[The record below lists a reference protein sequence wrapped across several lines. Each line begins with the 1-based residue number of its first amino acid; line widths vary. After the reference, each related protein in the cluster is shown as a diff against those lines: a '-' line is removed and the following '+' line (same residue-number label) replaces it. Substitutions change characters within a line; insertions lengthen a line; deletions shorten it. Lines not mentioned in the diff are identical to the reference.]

1 MNIWQNLVKIAVVGT
16 QRQELKMVIPDN
28 KLGEVLS
35 SLDIND
41 KEGSLLAAAGT
52 ISLYQQAGKLAAI
65 DNKTTLKTCELDDL
79 PFCNSLS
86 EQHLQ
91 MMLSGEYIA
100 FLPEWLKMTAKV
112 EKIVSPKYL
121 PELLALGKRQ
131 DDLRK
136 DILPVLGKRGI
147 WLAAQNPEWDY
158 VIAENTDKIWKSGNL
173 KARINLLKEL
183 RQSEAAKGREQL
195 QHIWSKE
202 KAQERASLLEAL
214 EIALSIEDE
223 AFLEAALEDKTKLV
237 RDVAARLLTQIP
249 QSKLVQRMIKRVRPL
264 LNLDN
269 NNIEVTLPNQCTLD
283 MIQDGIDES
292 KYIPSLG
299 EKASL
304 LSQMLACVPPK
315 IWSDDWKKTPE
326 ELIKIVENH
335 KWEKLFLEAWGTAT
349 IRTKDTVWAESL
361 LKVNPKLYQILNNTD
376 DLIQRLLNILSYPQ
390 VQNLILDVLQRF
402 PNIPFNSANPAFPL
416 LINTPYMWDEKI
428 SQAVISSIK
437 NYIESNHQVN
447 NWQFSS
453 ALQRFSLQIDA
464 SIYHEA
470 ANNLTFEAPENIH
483 KSVMEA
489 IDNFLVK
496 LQFRY
501 EMIAALNNNVE
512 T

>member
-1 MNIWQNLVKIAVVGT
+1 MNIWQNLVKTAVLGT
-16 QRQELKMVIPDN
+16 QRQELKIITQNN

-35 SLDIND
+35 SLDTND

-52 ISLYQQAGKLAAI
+52 ISLYQQAGKITAI

-79 PFCNSLS
+79 PYCNLLS

-91 MMLSGEYIA
+91 MMLSGEYSA

-121 PELLALGKRQ
+121 PELLGLGKRQ
-131 DDLRK
+131 HDLRK

-147 WLAAQNPEWDY
+147 WLAAQNPQWNY
-158 VIAENTDKIWKSGNL
+158 VIGENTAKIWKSGSL
-173 KARINLLKEL
+173 EAKKNLLKQL

-202 KAQERASLLEAL
+202 KAQERASLLEVL

-223 AFLEAALEDKTKLV
+223 AFLEEVLEDKSKLV
-237 RDVAARLLTQIP
+237 RDVAARLLAQIP
-249 QSKLVQRMIKRVRPL
+249 ESKLVQRMIKRVLPL
-264 LNLDN
+264 LNLHN
-269 NNIEVTLPNQCTLD
+269 SNIEVTLPNKCTFD
-283 MIQDGIDES
+283 MIKDGIDES

-304 LSQMLACVPPK
+304 LLQMLAYVPPK

-349 IRTKDTVWAESL
+349 IRSKDTVWAESL
-361 LKVNPKLYQILNNTD
+361 LKVNAKIYQKLSNTD
-376 DLIQRLLNILSYPQ
+376 DLIQRLLNILSYSQ

-437 NYIESNHQVN
+437 NYLESNHHVN
-447 NWQFSS
+447 NWQFAS
-453 ALQRFSLQIDA
+453 ALEKFSLQIDV

-470 ANNLTFEAPENIH
+470 ANNLTFEATENIH

-501 EMIAALNNNVE
+501 EMIVALNNVE